1 MSHVP
6 ASVSVTVISMSN
18 TPFDKYVTVV
28 ECADVLFGGYTYS
41 SSVYP
46 AGSRDGFFS
55 SKTSS
60 LLRYAFFIFASPRYR
75 ADTPVSPNFSIAYS
89 LIRYRVVGL
98 FDARASYSACVMAW
112 MSFAAEDATAPTISA
127 V

>member
-6 ASVSVTVISMSN
+6 VSVSVTVISMSS
-18 TPFDKYVTVV
+18 TPFDKYAPKF
-28 ECADVLFGGYTYS
+28 EYADVLFGGYTYS

-60 LLRYAFFIFASPRYR
+60 LPRYAFFIFDDCLNERLGLLRILLLNRRLHPRNHHPEKSAKLLICLSHIESP
-75 ADTPVSPNFSIAYS
+75 F
-89 LIRYRVVGL
+89 
-98 FDARASYSACVMAW
+98 
-112 MSFAAEDATAPTISA
+112 
-127 V
+127 